1 MLGKLLIYGSVII
14 AALATVAPD
23 LGVPYAL
30 VLVALGLVS
39 GFVAPITDVTTRIA
53 YYVLAVALPGIADQA
68 DAIPVVGMYVNG
80 FLDQMAVVIAGV
92 AIASVLLALMGQLRD
107 A

>member
-1 MLGKLLIYGSVII
+1 MHGNILNYGSVII
-14 AALATVAPD
+14 AALSTVAPD
-23 LGVPYAL
+23 LGVPFAL
-30 VLVALGLVS
+30 VIGVLGLVS

-68 DAIPVVGMYVNG
+68 DVIPVVGMYVNS
-80 FLDQMAVVIAGV
+80 FLDQMAVVIAGI
-92 AIASVLLALMGQLRD
+92 AIMSVLLALVGQLRD

>member
-1 MLGKLLIYGSVII
+1 MLGKILIYGSVII
-14 AALATVAPD
+14 AALATVLPD
-23 LGVPYAL
+23 LGLPYAL
-30 VLVALGLVS
+30 ILVALGLVS
-39 GFVAPITDVTTRIA
+39 GFVNPIADVTTRIA

-92 AIASVLLALMGQLRD
+92 AIASVLLALIGQLRD

>member
-1 MLGKLLIYGSVII
+1 MLGKILIYGSVII

-23 LGVPYAL
+23 LGVPFAL
-30 VLVALGLVS
+30 VLVVLGLVS
-39 GFVAPITDVTTRIA
+39 GFFARITDVTTRIA

-68 DAIPVVGMYVNG
+68 DVIPVVGMYVNG

>member
-1 MLGKLLIYGSVII
+1 MLGKILIYGSVII

-23 LGVPYAL
+23 LGVPFAR
-30 VLVALGLVS
+30 VLVVLGLVS

-68 DAIPVVGMYVNG
+68 DVIPVVGMYVNG

>member
-1 MLGKLLIYGSVII
+1 MLGKILIYGSVII

-23 LGVPYAL
+23 LGVPFAL
-30 VLVALGLVS
+30 VLVVLGRVS